1 MSETKPPDEEQ
12 VEPGFNEHDDFD
24 FGEAEAEPQVKVSRQ
39 SAPIDRKKMLFVIF
53 GIVALVIAIMGYKTF
68 RARALKTTTTTM
80 VASAPVVQP
89 SPEMP
94 APTTTPIA
102 TPPTTTDNTHYS
114 DIAAAFDTKEPE
126 VKETKGAKESSIPD
140 LQKTLFNP
148 PTAKSEAKTKETPK
162 EAPKEMPNADQLA
175 ELNNGLG
182 KLNHQ
187 IDYILNQI
195 KYLDSYTREVSD
207 NLNRLNDSIG
217 TMDHRLLALT
227 STTSNLSKDVGTVRS
242 EVGQVKQVLKEDGLD
257 INLAAIST
265 KKGNSS
271 ANDRITV
278 DEPEYAVH
286 AVIPGRA
293 WLKSSKGQIVTVA
306 EGEKLDDYGKV
317 LVIDAANGIVLTSSG
332 IAFR

>member
-1 MSETKPPDEEQ
+1 MSETTPPDEEQ

-24 FGEAEAEPQVKVSRQ
+24 FGEAEAEPQVKVSPQ
-39 SAPIDRKKMLFVIF
+39 GAPIDRKKMLFVIF

-68 RARALKTTTTTM
+68 RARALKATTTAI
-80 VASAPVVQP
+80 ASAPVVQP
-89 SPEMP
+89 LPEMP
-94 APTTTPIA
+94 APIPTAMA
-102 TPPTTTDNTHYS
+102 TPPTATDNTHYS

-126 VKETKGAKESSIPD
+126 AKETKGAKEGSIPD

-148 PTAKSEAKTKETPK
+148 PIAKSEAKTKEAAKDTPK
-162 EAPKEMPNADQLA
+162 DMPNADQLA
-175 ELNNGLG
+175 DLNNGLG

-227 STTSNLSKDVGTVRS
+227 NTTSSLSKDVGTVRS

-278 DEPEYAVH
+278 DEPEYVVH

-293 WLKSSKGQIVTVA
+293 WLKSSKGQIITVA